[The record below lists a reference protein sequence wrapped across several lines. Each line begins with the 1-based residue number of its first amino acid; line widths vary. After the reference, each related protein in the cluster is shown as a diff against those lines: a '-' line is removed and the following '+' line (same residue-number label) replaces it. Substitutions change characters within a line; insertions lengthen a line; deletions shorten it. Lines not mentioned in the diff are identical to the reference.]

1 MTTIDKLKKKLKA
14 RPKTF
19 DYRDAKRILE
29 HEGYAEDTGGKTSG
43 SKVMFKDNNGTGIV
57 MHKPHPESEMK
68 SYSIDDVATFLE
80 NEGKL

>member
-43 SKVMFKDNNGTGIV
+43 SKVMRGNYEKYTYI
-57 MHKPHPESEMK
+57 
-68 SYSIDDVATFLE
+68 
-80 NEGKL
+80 